1 MRKGKTMDVHAVW
14 DGCKATLRVLYGSSA
29 MPPLGRSAFI
39 KEAAFVFLVRLLAVE
54 SVTSIWFWQIGIDS
68 GRELEEYLGDGG
80 PLLVSVLV
88 ACVFFVPYLRVMHR
102 RFLGIGVSW
111 PGIFVALIAAA
122 VVLLTPYLP
131 DDGLSLRASLISS
144 GTCILPYILL
154 LPWPDRMPKSAR

>member
-39 KEAAFVFLVRLLAVE
+39 KEAAFVFFVRSPAVGC
-54 SVTSIWFWQIGIDS
+54 VGAIWLWLIGIDS
-68 GRELEEYLGDGG
+68 GRDLKEYMGDGR

-88 ACVFFVPYLRVMHR
+88 VCVFFIPYMRVMHR

-111 PGIFVALIAAA
+111 PG
-122 VVLLTPYLP
+122 PGP
-131 DDGLSLRASLISS
+131 
-144 GTCILPYILL
+144 
-154 LPWPDRMPKSAR
+154 